1 MSMGAIVTVHYVI
14 PDEAVNKVL
23 GDLAKEHIDTINEF
37 FKIDGVLDDCGRED
51 FVNNELDWSRDHAGD
66 GLFEDDS
73 YGEEAE
79 QMFKKLCEQ
88 RTWSTMSRMTATTRS
103 TASPGRSTSAAC
115 SSGHRS
121 TRSSS
126 RSTKLKPAGR
136 KSSSS
141 AKISDWVQLGGT
153 APVFYFIYT
162 PQPRRIYATV

>member
-51 FVNNELDWSRDHAGD
+51 LVNNELDWSRDHAGD

-88 RTWSTMSRMTATTRS
+88 RNKIHEEFKKATGLSLYLVYNEPDDSYDEVDGFSWAIDFGSLYQRTPKYKEFVKKYKAEASWSQVVKF
-103 TASPGRSTSAAC
+103 G
-115 SSGHRS
+115 
-121 TRSSS
+121 
-126 RSTKLKPAGR
+126 
-136 KSSSS
+136 
-141 AKISDWVQLGGT
+141 
-153 APVFYFIYT
+153 
-162 PQPRRIYATV
+162 